1 MTGTIG
7 GGIELRDPEDPALGS
22 SDKAFGLVF
31 AVACGAIAVSA
42 LWEGR
47 PSALWWS
54 LASFVLLGL
63 ALFAAPLLH
72 PLNRAWRWISVQLF
86 KIANPLIMAVLFFG
100 VLTPIGL
107 IMRVAGKDTLRLRSD
122 KESSSYWLARVP
134 QAGPRNSMT
143 NQF

>member
-1 MTGTIG
+1 MTGTNG
-7 GGIELRDPEDPALGS
+7 GGIEPFDPEGPAPGS

-31 AVACGAIAVSA
+31 ATACGAIAVSA
-42 LWEGR
+42 LWDGR
-47 PSALWWS
+47 GSALWWS

-72 PLNRAWRWISVQLF
+72 PLNCAWRWISVQLF
-86 KIANPLIMAVLFFG
+86 KLANPLVMAVLFFG

-107 IMRVAGKDTLRLRSD
+107 IMRAAGKDTLRLRSD
-122 KESSSYWLARVP
+122 KESASYWLARAS
-134 QAGPRNSMT
+134 QDGPRNSMT

>member
-1 MTGTIG
+1 MTGTNG
-7 GGIELRDPEDPALGS
+7 AGIEPPDHEDRAAGS
-22 SDKAFGLVF
+22 SDQAFGLVF

-47 PSALWWS
+47 RSALWWS

-72 PLNRAWRWISVQLF
+72 PLSRAWRWVSLQLF
-86 KIANPLIMAVLFFG
+86 KIANPVIMAVLFFG
-100 VLTPIGL
+100 VLTPVGL
-107 IMRVAGKDTLRLRSD
+107 IMRAAGKDALRRRFD
-122 KESSSYWLARVP
+122 KESSSYWLARASP
-134 QAGPRNSMT
+134 ASARNSMT